1 MSNLKK
7 LCINGQCMD
16 ISNAVHQTDWTE
28 TDTTSPAYLKH
39 KPGFVSQSQYG
50 FMTKEDKVKL
60 DNIEAGAEKNVQSDW
75 NQTNASADDF
85 IKNKPV
91 NVTQSKDG
99 FMSKEDKV
107 KLDGIEVGAE
117 KNVQSDWNQANA
129 SADDFIKNKPVNATQ
144 SKDGFMSKED
154 KKKLDEIDLTGLIKC
169 DDVADCI
176 YANREDVL
184 DALGYEEIEIA
195 MRDTNGRLVSR
206 TILAKVDGS
215 I

>member
-1 MSNLKK
+1 
-7 LCINGQCMD
+7 MD

-28 TDTTSPAYLKH
+28 TDPTSPSYLKH
-39 KPGFVSQSQYG
+39 KPGF
-50 FMTKEDKVKL
+50 
-60 DNIEAGAEKNVQSDW
+60 
-75 NQTNASADDF
+75 ASH
-85 IKNKPV
+85 
-91 NVTQSKDG
+91 TEYG

-107 KLDGIEVGAE
+107 KLDGI
-117 KNVQSDWNQANA
+117 
-129 SADDFIKNKPVNATQ
+129 
-144 SKDGFMSKED
+144 
-154 KKKLDEIDLTGLIKC
+154 DLTDYIKC

-215 I
+215 M